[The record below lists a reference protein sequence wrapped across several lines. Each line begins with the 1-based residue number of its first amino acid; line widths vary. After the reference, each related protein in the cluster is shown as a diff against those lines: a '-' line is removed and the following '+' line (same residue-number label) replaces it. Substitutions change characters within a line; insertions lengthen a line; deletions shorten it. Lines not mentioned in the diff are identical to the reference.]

1 MRSDHRPARGVLAKG
16 DLMRGTVIA
25 VAVCLVASAAPDA
38 RQCTPAAAIARAPAA
53 GEMAPDFT
61 LPGTDGRT
69 YRLSDYRDKQ
79 VVVLT
84 WFAKAFT
91 DG

>member
-1 MRSDHRPARGVLAKG
+1 MRSDQGPARGVSATG

-38 RQCTPAAAIARAPAA
+38 KQCAPAAAVARAPAA

-69 YRLSDYRDKQ
+69 HRLSDYRDKQ

>member
-1 MRSDHRPARGVLAKG
+1 
-16 DLMRGTVIA
+16 MRGTAIA
-25 VAVCLVASAAPDA
+25 VAVAIWLAAPAAPDA
-38 RQCTPAAAIARAPAA
+38 RQCLPGAAGGRPPAT

-79 VVVLT
+79 VVVLA

-91 DG
+91 SG